1 MTRAPSSSGLGSCNL
16 RMPVAVTVAHLRV
29 SLTEEAAAPEIRI
42 LLRCSSILQCQDS
55 STGPL
60 QLQQPRQRLSRRNLH
75 CHRSARQ
82 LSEVP
87 ECWHEHLDECC
98 LRRRDEHVKLWRRRG
113 LDPLQP
119 LHTTAAGRLRRSIR
133 STGRSDG
140 PAAHPRGK
148 REAGGGNGGGGG
160 GSSQSAVLNK
170 LTGLILSSP
179 FRGSAL
185 IVSALNT
192 MRPALISIL
201 ADVQVDLTINTDC
214 GARHICTQTPS
225 DRRTG
230 YGCPPSLELNNLQ
243 FHTHR

>member
-1 MTRAPSSSGLGSCNL
+1 MSTLTNAASDGAMSTSSSGAAEGWTLSSHCT
-16 RMPVAVTVAHLRV
+16 RQPPVACAEVFVLRGDRTAPQ
-29 SLTEEAAAPEIRI
+29 LTLAERE
-42 LLRCSSILQCQDS
+42 
-55 STGPL
+55 
-60 QLQQPRQRLSRRNLH
+60 RR
-75 CHRSARQ
+75 A
-82 LSEVP
+82 
-87 ECWHEHLDECC
+87 
-98 LRRRDEHVKLWRRRG
+98 
-113 LDPLQP
+113 
-119 LHTTAAGRLRRSIR
+119 
-133 STGRSDG
+133 
-140 PAAHPRGK
+140 
-148 REAGGGNGGGGG
+148 GGNGGGGG